1 MAGEIELKG
10 MTNQY
15 IVGRIPSWIARW
27 GNFLI
32 MIIIAILLFLSFML
46 KYPVVLQGNVEIDE
60 HRVYIAIP
68 NIKFKY
74 ISEFQIVGL
83 KMDNYPFI
91 DYGFIL
97 GEVGSLKQV
106 INKDNKKLVPIEILD
121 KRILT
126 KELDLTMGMQGSGE
140 ITVEN
145 RPIIYRVF
153 KIK

>member
-1 MAGEIELKG
+1 MADKIELKG

-15 IVGRIPSWIARW
+15 IVGKIPSWIARW

-32 MIIIAILLFLSFML
+32 MIIIAILLFLSFKL
-46 KYPVVLQGNVEIDE
+46 KYPVVLQGSVEING
-60 HRVYIAIP
+60 RIVYIAIP
-68 NIKFKY
+68 DFKFKY
-74 ISEFQIVGL
+74 ISEYQTVCL
-83 KMDNYPFI
+83 KMDDYPFV

-97 GEVGSLKQV
+97 GRVGNLKQV
-106 INKDNKKLVPIEILD
+106 IDKEDKKYIPIDILD

-126 KELDLTMGMQGSGE
+126 RELKLTVGMQGSGE